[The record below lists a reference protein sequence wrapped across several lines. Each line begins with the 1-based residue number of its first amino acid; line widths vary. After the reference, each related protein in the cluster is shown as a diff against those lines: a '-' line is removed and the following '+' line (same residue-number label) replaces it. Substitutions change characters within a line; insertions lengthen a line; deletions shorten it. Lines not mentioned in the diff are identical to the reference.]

1 MTALSQRLF
10 HAGADLLTFRT
21 ARRLRRPSGAVA
33 HQKQTWR
40 GLVRQF
46 AKTKYG
52 HDSGLDRKINYERF
66 RTRVPMQAY
75 EHAQPWIERMKRGEA
90 DVLWPGTCNYYAV
103 SSGTATGRTR
113 HLPVT
118 SAMIAH
124 FRRAGA
130 LSSLFYTSR
139 TGHARVFRG
148 RHLILGGSTS
158 LDPIQESRPF
168 MALAGD
174 MSGIV
179 AKQLPGWVEKHL
191 YEPGRDIARITNWSE
206 KIDAIVE
213 RTWNRDITLI
223 AGIPNWVLEL
233 AAQLL
238 SRIDTGAGD
247 LRNLQA
253 LWPNLECLVHGGVP
267 IGPFTEPLRAA
278 LGPTVNF
285 HEVYPA

>member
-66 RTRVPMQAY
+66 RTRVPLQAY

-113 HLPVT
+113 HL
-118 SAMIAH
+118 
-124 FRRAGA
+124 RG
-130 LSSLFYTSR
+130 SLFGNVVLSR
-139 TGHARVFRG
+139 HPIHHHAQYDLSWKTCEPRGCQRVD
-148 RHLILGGSTS
+148 ISVGGDT
-158 LDPIQESRPF
+158 L
-168 MALAGD
+168 
-174 MSGIV
+174 
-179 AKQLPGWVEKHL
+179 HL
-191 YEPGRDIARITNWSE
+191 YNVHLGTEIGRAH
-206 KIDAIVE
+206 V
-213 RTWNRDITLI
+213 
-223 AGIPNWVLEL
+223 
-233 AAQLL
+233 
-238 SRIDTGAGD
+238 
-247 LRNLQA
+247 
-253 LWPNLECLVHGGVP
+253 
-267 IGPFTEPLRAA
+267 
-278 LGPTVNF
+278 
-285 HEVYPA
+285 

>member
-1 MTALSQRLF
+1 MQREKSDR
-10 HAGADLLTFRT
+10 AGPFSPSRRQKLVIRRHHRQIPLRGRPPPRWLAV
-21 ARRLRRPSGAVA
+21 RRLCHDGPVPTSLPCRCGPSHIPHRTPAPPPERGGGAPEA
-33 HQKQTWR
+33 NLAR
-40 GLVRQF
+40 IGPAVRQNEVR
-46 AKTKYG
+46 ARLRPG
-52 HDSGLDRKINYERF
+52 PKINYERF
-66 RTRVPMQAY
+66 RTRVPLQAY

-191 YEPGRDIARITNWSE
+191 Y
-206 KIDAIVE
+206 
-213 RTWNRDITLI
+213 
-223 AGIPNWVLEL
+223 
-233 AAQLL
+233 
-238 SRIDTGAGD
+238 
-247 LRNLQA
+247 
-253 LWPNLECLVHGGVP
+253 
-267 IGPFTEPLRAA
+267 
-278 LGPTVNF
+278 
-285 HEVYPA
+285 